1 VHLIWDW
8 NGTLLDDL
16 ALVVAA
22 TNASLAGVGGP
33 RVTAEEHR
41 RDYRRPIAAYYEYVL
56 GRPLVDG
63 EFAIL
68 DGAFHDAYRAGL
80 ATADLTADALE
91 AIAAWPGTQSLLSMF
106 FHDELVATVT
116 VRGLDR
122 HLSRVDGLRA
132 TVGGGPKA
140 PHLRAHLGALGLT
153 GTDCVLIGD
162 SVDDAEAA
170 DEVGAGCVLYT
181 GGFTAET
188 LLRDT
193 GRPVARTLIE
203 AVTLAAAAAPVA

>member
-68 DGAFHDAYRAGL
+68 DGAFHDAYRPAGHRRPRRRRARGDRRL
-80 ATADLTADALE
+80 A
-91 AIAAWPGTQSLLSMF
+91 GTQSLLSMF
-106 FHDELVATVT
+106 FHDELVA
-116 VRGLDR
+116 R
-122 HLSRVDGLRA
+122 
-132 TVGGGPKA
+132 
-140 PHLRAHLGALGLT
+140 
-153 GTDCVLIGD
+153 
-162 SVDDAEAA
+162 
-170 DEVGAGCVLYT
+170 
-181 GGFTAET
+181 
-188 LLRDT
+188 
-193 GRPVARTLIE
+193 
-203 AVTLAAAAAPVA
+203 

>member
-1 VHLIWDW
+1 
-8 NGTLLDDL
+8 
-16 ALVVAA
+16 
-22 TNASLAGVGGP
+22 
-33 RVTAEEHR
+33 
-41 RDYRRPIAAYYEYVL
+41 
-56 GRPLVDG
+56 
-63 EFAIL
+63 
-68 DGAFHDAYRAGL
+68 
-80 ATADLTADALE
+80 
-91 AIAAWPGTQSLLSMF
+91 
-106 FHDELVATVT
+106 VT

-140 PHLRAHLGALGLT
+140 PHLRAHLGALGPHRP
-153 GTDCVLIGD
+153 DCVLIGD

-193 GRPVARTLIE
+193 GRPVARTLLE

>member
-33 RVTAEEHR
+33 QVTADDHR

-63 EFAIL
+63 EFALL
-68 DGAFHDAYRAGL
+68 DNAFHDAYRAGL
-80 ATADLTADALE
+80 ATARLAADALD
-91 AIAAWPGTQSLLSMF
+91 AVTAWSGTQSLLSMF
-106 FHDELVATVT
+106 FHDELVRAVAA
-116 VRGLDR
+116 RGLDP

-132 TVGGGPKA
+132 SVGGGPKA
-140 PHLRAHLGALGLT
+140 PHLRAHLAALGLA
-153 GTDCVLIGD
+153 GADCVLIGD
-162 SVDDAEAA
+162 SVDDADAA
-170 DEVGAGCVLYT
+170 DEVGSRCVLYT
-181 GGFTAET
+181 GGFTAEI
-188 LLRDT
+188 LLRAT
-193 GRPVARTLIE
+193 GRPVAGTLVE
-203 AVTLAAAAAPVA
+203 AVTLAAAVAPVA

>member
-1 VHLIWDW
+1 MHLIWDW

-91 AIAAWPGTQSLLSMF
+91 AIARVAATAGVGWEELDVDADPALLEEYW
-106 FHDELVATVT
+106 DRVPVIL
-116 VRGLDR
+116 LDGKE
-122 HLSRVDGLRA
+122 HGYWRVEEER
-132 TVGGGPKA
+132 
-140 PHLRAHLGALGLT
+140 
-153 GTDCVLIGD
+153 
-162 SVDDAEAA
+162 
-170 DEVGAGCVLYT
+170 
-181 GGFTAET
+181 
-188 LLRDT
+188 LLRDL
-193 GRPVARTLIE
+193 GRPSME
-203 AVTLAAAAAPVA
+203 QAP